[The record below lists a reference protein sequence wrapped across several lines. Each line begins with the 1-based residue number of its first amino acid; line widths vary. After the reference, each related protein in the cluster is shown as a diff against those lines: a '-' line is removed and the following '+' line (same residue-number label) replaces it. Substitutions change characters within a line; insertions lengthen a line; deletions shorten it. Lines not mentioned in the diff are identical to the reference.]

1 MRNSI
6 KYITVLLLA
15 VLSVFG
21 FSSCNDKH
29 SENQTDTAE
38 RKTYTCPMHPQIVSD
53 KPGTCP
59 ICGMDLV
66 LFDKTN
72 TSDFLTL
79 SEPQQAL
86 ANVATDTVKTGSFS
100 SFKQLNGRLAVNPEQ
115 TEYISSRVAGR
126 LEVLFVKE
134 TGVPVRK
141 GQPLYKIY
149 SEQLSA
155 LQQEY
160 ILSIAQ
166 AAQFPGDKKFSEL
179 ADAAKQKLLLYS
191 QTETQIQQLK
201 IDRKANPYVT
211 YHSPENG
218 IVSKLFVT
226 EGQYVTEGS
235 TIMSLEGYQNIW
247 VEADLYPA
255 EAGLVKKG
263 DVVSL
268 TIAGFE
274 NEKRQMRI
282 EFMAPALQSGSQL
295 ITIRGSIP
303 NSNNQLKA
311 GMQAVIQLPVSNSSK
326 ALTLP
331 VDAVIHD
338 GNGAHIWVQ
347 TSEGQFAPKM
357 VQTGAENFNL
367 VEITRGVE
375 EGDVVVV
382 SGAYLLYSEFVL
394 KKGKNPMAGHN
405 H

>member
-6 KYITVLLLA
+6 KYMTVLLLA
-15 VLSVFG
+15 ALSVLG
-21 FSSCNDKH
+21 FSSCNDEH
-29 SENQTDTAE
+29 TENQTDTAE
-38 RKTYTCPMHPQIVSD
+38 RKTYTCPMHPQIISD

-79 SEPQQAL
+79 SAPQQAL
-86 ANVATDTVKTGSFS
+86 ANIATDTVKTGSFS

-160 ILSIAQ
+160 ILNIAQ
-166 AAQFPGDKKFSEL
+166 AAQFPENKKFSEL

-191 QTETQIQQLK
+191 QTETQIQQLNNN
-201 IDRKANPYVT
+201 RKTNPYVT

-218 IVSKLFVT
+218 IVSELLVT
-226 EGQYVTEGS
+226 EGQYVAEGA

-263 DVVSL
+263 DVVNL

-282 EFMAPALQSGSQL
+282 EFIAPALQSASQL
-295 ITIRGSIP
+295 IIIRGSIP

-338 GNGAHIWVQ
+338 GMGAHIWVQ
-347 TSEGQFAPKM
+347 TGEGKFAPKM
-357 VQTGAENFNL
+357 VETGAENFNL
-367 VEITRGVE
+367 VEITSGVE
-375 EGDVVVV
+375 EGDVVVI

-394 KKGKNPMAGHN
+394 KKGKNPMAEHN

>member
-6 KYITVLLLA
+6 KYMTVLLLA
-15 VLSVFG
+15 ALSVLG
-21 FSSCNDKH
+21 FSSCNDEH
-29 SENQTDTAE
+29 TENQTDTAE
-38 RKTYTCPMHPQIVSD
+38 RKTYTCPMHPQIISD

-79 SEPQQAL
+79 SAPQQAL
-86 ANVATDTVKTGSFS
+86 ANIATDTVKTGSFS

-134 TGVPVRK
+134 TGVSVRK

-149 SEQLSA
+149 SEQLAA

-160 ILSIAQ
+160 LIAIAQ
-166 AAQFPGDKKFSEL
+166 ATQFPEDKKFQQL
-179 ADAAKQKLLLYS
+179 AEAAKQKLLLYS
-191 QTETQIQQLK
+191 QTEAQLQQLRSK
-201 IDRKANPYVT
+201 KQTSPYVT
-211 YHSPENG
+211 YSSPVNAV
-218 IVSKLFVT
+218 VSELFIT
-226 EGQYVTEGS
+226 EGQYVAEGVS
-235 TIMSLEGYQNIW
+235 IMRLEGYQNIW
-247 VEADLYPA
+247 VEADLYPG

-263 DVVSL
+263 DLVNV
-268 TIAGFE
+268 IIPGYG
-274 NEKRQMRI
+274 NEPHKMQV
-282 EFMAPALQSGSQL
+282 EFIAPALQAASQL
-295 ITIRGSIP
+295 LTIRGSIP
-303 NSNNQLKA
+303 NNHNELKA
-311 GMQAVIQLPVSNSSK
+311 GMQAIVELPVANSFK
-326 ALTLP
+326 AIALP
-331 VDAVIHD
+331 VDAVIRD
-338 GNGAHIWVQ
+338 GKGAHIWLE
-347 TSEGQFAPKM
+347 TGIGKFEPRM
-357 VQTGAENFNL
+357 VETGVENFNR
-367 VEITRGVE
+367 VEIIKGVE